1 MFFAL
6 CICLVDNLLSLTICL
21 LVHLPFSVVQSKV
34 NLFFLFFFWSC
45 TQNGS
50 SATLELDLEH
60 YVVPAPSAS
69 GHHVYAANMTETP
82 RSLTLSGVF
91 TNSDGSTGSS
101 YTFKDSGIPVD
112 RSATKKVYLVIASF
126 LLPRFNLV

>member
-1 MFFAL
+1 MFSLYASVL
-6 CICLVDNLLSLTICL
+6 LTICL
-21 LVHLPFSVVQSKV
+21 LVHLHFSVAQSKV
-34 NLFFLFFFWSC
+34 KLFFLFFWSC
-45 TQNGS
+45 TQNSS

-112 RSATKKVYLVIASF
+112 RPATKKVYLVTSSAISVKLSLF
-126 LLPRFNLV
+126 